1 MQCDAEKIE
10 AALWH
15 CDCND
20 RDAWITCGMAVKDEL
35 GEAGFDLWDAWSA
48 NSPKYKSR
56 IAQVTWRSFRRSGVT
71 AASLYKLAM
80 EGGWRPAQSD
90 SRPSAADIAA
100 REERRRQEAAA
111 RDAMHLAGMERAAKK
126 AAWIM
131 HQAKPERH
139 AYLHAKGFEAATGPV
154 WWPDEGNNLLCIPM
168 RYREGLC
175 GVQMVSRQGAKK
187 FLAGQRTSHAEYVID
202 NSGVGARHW
211 WVEGYAT
218 GLSLR
223 EALKFLRLR
232 YVIHITFS
240 ASNLRAM
247 AHSGVVVADHDES
260 GTGERAAVETGLPY
274 YLPPPGDFNDLHK
287 REGTVRAALLLQQWL
302 KGNG

>member
-1 MQCDAEKIE
+1 MQRDAEKIE

-111 RDAMHLAGMERAAKK
+111 RDAMRRPRCCPENHNPRFPVLLCSCAFLKRSSSCPESPSISDIPNPRRHCASSKCVNPGVGL
-126 AAWIM
+126 
-131 HQAKPERH
+131 KPGSKP
-139 AYLHAKGFEAATGPV
+139 AQSSKNGLAATNKPK
-154 WWPDEGNNLLCIPM
+154 E
-168 RYREGLC
+168 
-175 GVQMVSRQGAKK
+175 
-187 FLAGQRTSHAEYVID
+187 
-202 NSGVGARHW
+202 
-211 WVEGYAT
+211 
-218 GLSLR
+218 
-223 EALKFLRLR
+223 
-232 YVIHITFS
+232 
-240 ASNLRAM
+240 
-247 AHSGVVVADHDES
+247 
-260 GTGERAAVETGLPY
+260 
-274 YLPPPGDFNDLHK
+274 
-287 REGTVRAALLLQQWL
+287 
-302 KGNG
+302 